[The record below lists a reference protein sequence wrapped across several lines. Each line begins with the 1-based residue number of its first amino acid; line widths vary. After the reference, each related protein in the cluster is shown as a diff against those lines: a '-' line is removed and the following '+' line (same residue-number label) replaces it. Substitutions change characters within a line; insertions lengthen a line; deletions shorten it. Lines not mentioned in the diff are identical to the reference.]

1 MVGELIKQLNYVI
14 KDPGFFHFFF
24 LSSSIY
30 WLFVPNLLPHIHK
43 MVATTPGISLHK
55 TIFKGRK
62 KEMAKVAK
70 NNSPFML
77 LSGPPPKISA
87 KFHIMGHMA
96 TPIPITVKGNRIH
109 PIGLGQLLPLQ
120 N

>member
-77 LSGPPPKISA
+77 LSGPPPKSLPSSISWVTWPLLYQSLS
-87 KFHIMGHMA
+87 KEIGF
-96 TPIPITVKGNRIH
+96 TP
-109 PIGLGQLLPLQ
+109 
-120 N
+120 